1 MPGKP
6 DGKHRATKKDGP
18 GRHAK
23 KGKDRTEQQI
33 REALKAEAEDATR
46 ASDNGEQR

>member
-23 KGKDRTEQQI
+23 VKKDQTESKL
-33 REALKAEAEDATR
+33 RKALTEEAEDATR